1 MNLGLEGKRALVMA
15 GSSGLGLA
23 SARELAAEGA
33 RVMICGR
40 DEGRLREAAAEVGE
54 GTEFVTCDVSD
65 AADLERLFA
74 EAKSRLGGL
83 DVLVCNAGGPPAGP
97 FEKVTPEQWDT
108 AYRLTLM
115 SVVHAVRLALP
126 LFREAGGGRVATIVS
141 SSVRRPIPNLLL
153 SNVFRPAV
161 HGLMKSLS
169 IELAGDNVQ
178 LNCVAPGRIG
188 TERTDELD
196 RKRAERE
203 GKTFEEVRAASVA
216 TIPMGRFGEPAE
228 FGRVVAFLLSDA
240 AMYVNGSVVL
250 VDGGSVTCL

>member
-15 GSSGLGLA
+15 GSSGLGFA
-23 SARELAAEGA
+23 SAQALAEEGA

-40 DEGRLREAAAEVGE
+40 DEERLRDATSRIGA
-54 GTEFVTCDVSD
+54 GTEWAPCDVSD

-74 EAKSRLGGL
+74 EVKSRFGGL
-83 DVLVCNAGGPPAGP
+83 DVLVCNAGGPPAGS
-97 FEKVTPEQWDT
+97 FETVPLEAWNT

-126 LFREAGGGRVATIVS
+126 AFREAGGGRVATIVS
-141 SSVRRPIPNLLL
+141 SSVKRPIPNLLL

-169 IELAGDNVQ
+169 IELADDNVQ

-196 RKRAERE
+196 QKRAERE
-203 GKTFEEVRAASVA
+203 DTTFEKVRAASVA
-216 TIPMGRFGEPAE
+216 QIPMGRFGAPDE
-228 FGRVVAFLLSDA
+228 FGRVTAFLCSDA
-240 AMYVNGSVVL
+240 AKYINGSVVL